1 MVQEKKSNWVRFGA
15 IFAILIMLGSATL
28 GVVMLTDLFGSNKAK
43 PYPFSDISGKHAD
56 FNFTNIKDG
65 AKYLPEG
72 VSRISCYSTNAT
84 INASLNSSF
93 PGAEPSAVMVAYYPT
108 GMLEY
113 YQTKT
118 EENVSIMTN
127 GKPSTEDYEGYSIIY
142 VGPAQ
147 RIIVG
152 SPIIIASLANYAND
166 SGLAR
171 RAVDVFT
178 GLSTGSKDFEP
189 ILAYVD
195 DVSDFEEMT
204 VFRSNTGKGY
214 DMLYQRSSSYSNG
227 TYQMETVIYG
237 INDDMRAEIKEMIA
251 EEEAISIAIENELA
265 IKLYIETTDRLVY
278 MMAANDL
285 YGILV
290 QYA

>member
-1 MVQEKKSNWVRFGA
+1 
-15 IFAILIMLGSATL
+15 
-28 GVVMLTDLFGSNKAK
+28 
-43 PYPFSDISGKHAD
+43 
-56 FNFTNIKDG
+56 
-65 AKYLPEG
+65 
-72 VSRISCYSTNAT
+72 
-84 INASLNSSF
+84 
-93 PGAEPSAVMVAYYPT
+93 
-108 GMLEY
+108 
-113 YQTKT
+113 
-118 EENVSIMTN
+118 MTN

-178 GLSTGSKDFEP
+178 GLSAGSKDFDP

-204 VFRSNTGKGY
+204 VFRSSTGNGY

-227 TYQMETVIYG
+227 TYQMETVVYG
-237 INDDMRAEIKEMIA
+237 VNDDMRADIKEMVA
-251 EEEAISIAIENELA
+251 EEEAIFIADENESM
-265 IKLYIETTDRLVY
+265 IKLYIETTDQLTY
-278 MMAANDL
+278 MIMANYL